1 MTIELNINANIIAH
15 KFAEVTCNDNPCGF
29 IVKIKDNLY
38 HAINHEGESQGT
50 HKSFRE
56 ASENLAKHY
65 VIHHCDDSVN
75 TCNDNKYEIKDEDE
89 FDVFIERL
97 SQKLANHI
105 INNVK
110 NKQHSIH

>member
-15 KFAEVTCNDNPCGF
+15 KFAEVTCNDN
-29 IVKIKDNLY
+29 
-38 HAINHEGESQGT
+38 
-50 HKSFRE
+50 
-56 ASENLAKHY
+56 KH
-65 VIHHCDDSVN
+65 
-75 TCNDNKYEIKDEDE
+75 EIKDEDE

>member
-1 MTIELNINANIIAH
+1 MTIELNISANIIAH

-38 HAINHEGESQGT
+38 HAINNEGESRGT

-75 TCNDNKYEIKDEDE
+75 TRNDEDE